1 MIIWG
6 IDETIEPSQLHE
18 TFSKYGEAI
27 SCKISMSMKNG
38 NQVGEGYG
46 YVQFRDHQKA
56 LSVIKDFQCAMID
69 DKSFYLCESTKKS
82 PLFKAFLR
90 SKKFGEY

>member
-38 NQVGEGYG
+38 N
-46 YVQFRDHQKA
+46 
-56 LSVIKDFQCAMID
+56 
-69 DKSFYLCESTKKS
+69 
-82 PLFKAFLR
+82 
-90 SKKFGEY
+90 